1 MQNTF
6 KKIIIITALATLAA
20 CGKNPEYNTPA
31 PAQQAASPQPVVVQQ
46 QSDNSLLWAAGAGAA
61 GYMLGKSA
69 NNNANTQPQ
78 VVHKTVVN
86 KQIYVQQPVAKAKVP
101 SYTPSVRT
109 QSYRTISRRR

>member
-20 CGKNPEYNTPA
+20 CGKNPEYNTPVPA
-31 PAQQAASPQPVVVQQ
+31 PAQQAGSPQPAVVQQ

-69 NNNANTQPQ
+69 NNNANTQQQ
-78 VVHKTVVN
+78 V
-86 KQIYVQQPVAKAKVP
+86 VQQPVAKAKVP